1 MKRTIIYTLFLL
13 SFVCQQANATHIVQ
27 NQYDSSLNQ
36 SEHMSWWTHD
46 RFGLFIHWGLYA
58 MPARH
63 EWVKSREKM
72 SDEHYN
78 RYKNLFNPDLYNPEE
93 WAYMA
98 KAAGVK
104 YMVFTTKHHD
114 GCCMWDSKYTDY
126 KITNTPYKKDVLKPL
141 VNAFRNE
148 GIRIGFYYSLL
159 DWHHPD
165 FTIDRNH
172 PQMPQNPDL
181 LKELNKN
188 RNMAKY
194 REYMKN
200 QLTELLTEFGQI
212 DELFMDYTYAEGEN
226 GKNRLVVAEID
237 HELVQGAT
245 VIVEYGIKITNYS
258 EIDYD
263 YRKNK
268 DYYYWGKEGGPKLE
282 NVIFKLVDYMSGG
295 LILDKEKNSENELEW
310 KELSA
315 DDLIAL
321 DGKAYIEESVHKD
334 LKDLEKQGKG
344 YTILETNDIGKIAPP
359 TEYNQ
364 PGGTTIVK
372 LYASKLLAVN
382 ETGVVLDNHAEII
395 ETFKKIISPFE
406 TNSQP
411 TTPGNHN
418 PSTGTPDECDDGEVK
433 LVITPP
439 TGISQHTVN
448 TNIILISSTV
458 VLIIIAVGICLIK
471 KNKKN

>member
-1 MKRTIIYTLFLL
+1 MLLGVIPAKNYQLKYEYGKIDTNTYTTINNDKIIDARDYKSTIVVSNNIKNALQSGDVDWIITNANETTETTRTSTAIDTSMDLRETSDDVYYGNYTDGSLKMTAKSGIFDF
-13 SFVCQQANATHIVQ
+13 FVENNGKTNLTNSDKI
-27 NQYDSSLNQ
+27 
-36 SEHMSWWTHD
+36 SW
-46 RFGLFIHWGLYA
+46 
-58 MPARH
+58 
-63 EWVKSREKM
+63 
-72 SDEHYN
+72 
-78 RYKNLFNPDLYNPEE
+78 
-93 WAYMA
+93 
-98 KAAGVK
+98 
-104 YMVFTTKHHD
+104 
-114 GCCMWDSKYTDY
+114 TDY
-126 KITNTPYKKDVLKPL
+126 KDEFEFDGEVVLLDNGKAKRVPTFYAVVPYLDFGITERPKQKINVDKTITNLTVTLANGQNLISGNPY
-141 VNAFRNE
+141 E
-148 GIRIGFYYSLL
+148 S
-159 DWHHPD
+159 
-165 FTIDRNH
+165 
-172 PQMPQNPDL
+172 
-181 LKELNKN
+181 
-188 RNMAKY
+188 
-194 REYMKN
+194 
-200 QLTELLTEFGQI
+200 QLSYVKALG
-212 DELFMDYTYAEGEN
+212 GEN